1 MATKK
6 EDKEE
11 NPEGDL
17 FIKEVD
23 EDLRHERQAELWKK
37 YGNYVIGTAVSVVL
51 IVAGYQGYT
60 AYDRNQKEE
69 LSEKLTMA
77 TSLVKADKLE
87 DAQKALSNLANEGT
101 AGYKVLVKLQQAAIL
116 SQKEDR
122 AAASAIYWEL
132 ADDSSVAKT
141 YRDLATIL
149 GAMNGA
155 DSVDAKTIKNRLAP
169 LNDGKNAW
177 RHSAKELLAVM
188 EMQTGD
194 KPKALEM
201 FKQLSEDASTPQGVR
216 TRANQLVAILGQ

>member
-6 EDKEE
+6 KDKQE

-17 FIKEVD
+17 FIKEVE
-23 EDLRHERQAELWKK
+23 EDLRNERQAELWKK
-37 YGNYVIGTAVSVVL
+37 YGNYVIGTAVGVVL

-60 AYDRNQKEE
+60 AYDRNQKET
-69 LSEKLTMA
+69 LSEQLTTA
-77 TSLVKADKLE
+77 TSLVKANKLA
-87 DAQKALSNLANEGT
+87 DAQNALSSIANEGT
-101 AGYKVLVKLQQAAIL
+101 TGYRVLAKLQQAAIL
-116 SQKEDR
+116 SQKGDR

-155 DSVDAKTIKNRLAP
+155 DDVDATSIKNRLTP
-169 LNDGKNAW
+169 LNDEKNAW

-188 EMQTGD
+188 EMKAGD
-194 KPKALEM
+194 KSKALEM